1 MNTTLTKA
9 VQYIT
14 EMEVASRDM
23 FNTLQALLYDS
34 DLKEI
39 INEKKPKLLEQGEDA
54 ITAYLR
60 AQGFN

>member
-14 EMEVASRDM
+14 EMEVASQDM
-23 FNTLQALLYDS
+23 FNALQALLYDNDIKPLLIDTKK
-34 DLKEI
+34 DLF
-39 INEKKPKLLEQGEDA
+39 EKAEDA